1 MCLDRLGCGMSNRFI
16 GIDGAA
22 AIGVPGFPHAL
33 IR

>member
-1 MCLDRLGCGMSNRFI
+1 MCLHRLGYEMSNGFI

-22 AIGVPGFPHAL
+22 AIDVPGFPHAL